1 MQESSACYARRME
14 KLEGRIAY
22 LPDGQKVRI
31 EYVSDGYATV
41 VRIGGESDGRIAVCA
56 IKSLRF

>member
-1 MQESSACYARRME
+1 ME